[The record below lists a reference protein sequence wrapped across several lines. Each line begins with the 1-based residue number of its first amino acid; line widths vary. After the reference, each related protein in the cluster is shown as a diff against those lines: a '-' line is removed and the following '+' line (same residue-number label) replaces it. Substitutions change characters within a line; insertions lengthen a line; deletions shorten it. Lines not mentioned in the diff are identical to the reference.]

1 MSAFSGLRILMGFAA
16 LYPSY
21 DAAGRSC
28 LEEPQMRITFQIFTR
43 DDLAEFRAWFD
54 DAELS
59 RRLSFPTDQWFAYVT
74 AGDSARCWAALDS
87 S

>member
-1 MSAFSGLRILMGFAA
+1 
-16 LYPSY
+16 
-21 DAAGRSC
+21 
-28 LEEPQMRITFQIFTR
+28 MRMTFRFFTR

-74 AGDSARCWAALDS
+74 AGDSARCWAASDGSRIVAAVQVDPGANRARLS
-87 S
+87 